1 VFAGDPRVWK
11 AAAVVG
17 VPLLALIAFY
27 CLQPRDYYTG
37 TNSVE
42 PLSYVAPAQAGKQLC
57 IPGLLIPDGTRRI
70 QLQVISKTR
79 QRPALRLRLRFAAG
93 PTRESVVAA
102 ERVDAGRVSD
112 PAFDVGAIGPGTA
125 ERPATACVSAAGEVN
140 WGGTAQPT
148 PPPINP
154 PTLAGT
160 PISAQV
166 AVWYL
171 PRSGAKSSYLARA
184 ASILRRA
191 ALFRP
196 GFVGPWLYWLILL
209 AILPAAALLALRLLA
224 VAAAHRTKPISTR
237 RVALTLFAIAAV
249 NFACWALITPAFQAP
264 DEVDHFAYTQTL
276 VERGEQPAASPA
288 SPLARWS
295 RSESLL
301 LEDVGF
307 TTDHQVGDTR
317 APWDKQLQSR
327 YEIEAA
333 QLRPSRADGGGY
345 ETAGTHGPLYY
356 AALAPAYLIA
366 SNSPLSELTLMR
378 LTSALIG
385 ALTVLFAFLL
395 GRELVPRRPELA
407 VMAALLVAFQPMY
420 GFISGAVNNDVGVNA
435 ATAALE
441 LLVIL
446 VLRRGWRLRLVLP
459 LGVVLLALPAIKETG
474 LAIYP
479 AVGLALLAALWR
491 HHRRSDLAGIGA
503 LGAAAVLTRLALSR
517 FKDGLHPA
525 VAAAAGSAVAAGATA
540 ASSVSEAKAH
550 PLGYLAYL
558 WEVFLPRLS
567 FMAPHFETS
576 GPPAF
581 LIFVERGW
589 GAFGWYVVLFPKWV
603 FWVVFATMLAVALM
617 ALRAAWRERAFLR
630 ANLPEIGFI
639 LLCPIAVV
647 AGVEAAFYTP
657 GARPLVA
664 EFGRYAF
671 PAIVPLALIVVGAT
685 HAFGRRGVLWLG
697 TGLLTATIAL
707 SFAGQLLTLTRFYA

>member
-1 VFAGDPRVWK
+1 M
-11 AAAVVG
+11 
-17 VPLLALIAFY
+17 PLLALSAFY
-27 CLQPRDYYTG
+27 CLKPRDYYTG

-57 IPGLLIPDGTRRI
+57 VPGLLIPDGTRRI
-70 QLQVISKTR
+70 QLQVTSKTR
-79 QRPALRLRLRFAAG
+79 MRPALRMRLQLAG
-93 PTRESVVAA
+93 RVRESVVAP
-102 ERVDAGRVSD
+102 ERVSGGRVSNV
-112 PAFDVGAIGPGTA
+112 AFDVGAIGPATA
-125 ERPATACVSAAGEVN
+125 ARPATACLSAAGEVN
-140 WGGTAQPT
+140 WGGTPLPT
-148 PPPINP
+148 PPARYPA
-154 PTLAGT
+154 TLGGA

-171 PRSGAKSSYLARA
+171 PRSGAQRSYLARA
-184 ASILRRA
+184 SSILSRA
-191 ALFRP
+191 SLFRP

-224 VAAAHRTKPISTR
+224 LAAAHGTKPSSTG
-237 RVALTLFAIAAV
+237 RVALMLFAIAAV
-249 NFACWALITPAFQAP
+249 NFACWALITPVFQAP
-264 DEVDHFAYTQTL
+264 DEVDHFAYTQAL
-276 VERGEQPAASPA
+276 VERGEQPAGSPA

-327 YEIEAA
+327 YEAEAA
-333 QLRPSRADGGGY
+333 HLHPSTADGGGY

-366 SNSPLSELTLMR
+366 SNSPLSQLTLMR

-395 GRELVPRRPELA
+395 GRELAPRRPELA

-479 AVGLALLAALWR
+479 AVGVALLVALWR
-491 HHRRSDLAGIGA
+491 HHRRSDLARVGA
-503 LGAAAVLTRLALSR
+503 LAAAAVLTRLLLSR

-525 VAAAAGSAVAAGATA
+525 IAVAAGGAAGATATA

-603 FWVVFATMLAVALM
+603 FYVVFATMLAVGLLALV
-617 ALRAAWRERAFLR
+617 AAWRERGFLR
-630 ANLPEIGFI
+630 ANWAEVGFI

-657 GARPLVA
+657 GVRPLVA

-671 PAIVPLALIVVGAT
+671 PAIVPFALVVVGAT
-685 HAFGRRGVLWLG
+685 HAFGRRGVVWLG
-697 TGLLTATIAL
+697 TGLVTAMIAL
-707 SFAGQLLTLTRFYA
+707 SFAGQLLTMTSFYA

>member
-1 VFAGDPRVWK
+1 VFAGDVRVWK

-27 CLQPRDYYTG
+27 CLRPRDYYTG

-42 PLSYVAPAQAGKQLC
+42 ALTYVAPAKPGKQLC
-57 IPGLLIPDGTRRI
+57 ISGLLIPQGTRRI
-70 QLQVISKTR
+70 QLQVISQTR
-79 QRPALRLRLRFAAG
+79 DRPALRMRLQLAG
-93 PTRESVVAA
+93 RVQESALA
-102 ERVDAGRVSD
+102 PERVGAGRVSNA
-112 PAFDVGAIGPGTA
+112 AFDVGAIGRGTA
-125 ERPATACVSAAGEVN
+125 ERPATACVRGAGEVN
-140 WGGTAQPT
+140 WGGTPLPA
-148 PPPINP
+148 PPPSNA
-154 PTLAGT
+154 PTLAGA
-160 PISAQV
+160 PLPAQV

-171 PRSGAKSSYLARA
+171 PRSGAYSSYVARA
-184 ASILRRA
+184 ASILGRA

-209 AILPAAALLALRLLA
+209 VILPAAALLGLRLLA
-224 VAAAHRTKPISTR
+224 IAAAHRAKPIEPR
-237 RVALTLFAIAAV
+237 RFALTLFVLAAV
-249 NFACWALITPAFQAP
+249 NFACWAMITPVFQAP

-276 VERGEQPAASPA
+276 AERGEQPSSSPG

-295 RSESLL
+295 RSEALL
-301 LEDVGF
+301 LEDDGF

-317 APWDKQLQSR
+317 APWDPRLQTR
-327 YEIEAA
+327 YEAA
-333 QLRPSRADGGGY
+333 VSQQRPSASDGGGY
-345 ETAGTHGPLYY
+345 ETASTHGPIYY

-366 SNSPLSELTLMR
+366 SGSPLSQLTLMR

-395 GRELVPRRPELA
+395 GRELAPRRPELG

-459 LGVVLLALPAIKETG
+459 LGIVLLALPAIKETG

-491 HHRRSDLAGIGA
+491 HHRRADLARIGA
-503 LGAAAVLTRLALSR
+503 LALAAAVTRALLSW
-517 FKDGLHPA
+517 FKDGLRPA
-525 VAAAAGSAVAAGATA
+525 LSATAAGAATGATA
-540 ASSVSEAKAH
+540 VSSISEAKAH

-603 FWVVFATMLAVALM
+603 FYAVFATMLAVTVTAVP
-617 ALRAAWRERAFLR
+617 AAWRERLWLR
-630 ANLPEIGFI
+630 ANWPEAGFV

-647 AGVEAAFYTP
+647 AGVEAAFYTT
-657 GARPLVA
+657 GVRPLVA

-671 PAIVPLALIVVGAT
+671 PAIVPFALIVVGAT

-697 TGLLTATIAL
+697 TGLVTATIAL